1 MPSLPWI
8 YLIYVTNNKL
18 LINSVNESCP
28 EVCSRSEV
36 IKVDRL
42 LKLIGLRHS
51 WMLCCAFRVYNKN
64 HEVASMHQ
72 K

>member
-1 MPSLPWI
+1 MSQTI
-8 YLIYVTNNKL
+8 SSGTRQIKL

-42 LKLIGLRHS
+42 LKLIGLSHS

-64 HEVASMHQ
+64 HVVASMHQ